1 MFERFTDPAR
11 RAVARA
17 QEEARSFD
25 HNYIGTEHLLA
36 GLSCEERGSAARTL
50 ESAGIT
56 VDVVRGKIE
65 TLVGRGQQP
74 PSGHIPFTPQAKK
87 CLELSLR
94 EALNLGHN
102 HISTGHLLLGLISQ
116 DDSMAVQV
124 LGGLGA
130 DLGQLRAR
138 VIQGIEDD
146 PEDRGGFSPPPR
158 PRRAQLSGAAFG
170 LLDTIDI
177 RLSSIE
183 LHLGITRSGPDAGAE
198 SEAAESSEKPG
209 ELAELQAE
217 ADRSQA
223 EAGRLRAEAD
233 RLRAL
238 LREHDIDPDAPGDA
252 SAAAG

>member
-1 MFERFTDPAR
+1 MFERFTDHSRGAI
-11 RAVARA
+11 VLA
-17 QEEARSFD
+17 QQEARYLD

-36 GLSCEERGSAARTL
+36 GLQCEEGGAAARAL

-56 VDVVRGKIE
+56 VDAVRGKIE
-65 TLVGRGQQP
+65 ALVGRGERP
-74 PSGHIPFTPQAKK
+74 PSGHIPFTPGAKQ
-87 CLELSLR
+87 CLEFSLR
-94 EALNLGHN
+94 ESLKLGHN

-130 DLGQLRAR
+130 DLGQLHAR
-138 VIQGIEDD
+138 VIQDIEDD

-158 PRRAQLSGAAFG
+158 SRRAQLSGAASG

>member
-1 MFERFTDPAR
+1 MFERFTDQSRGAI
-11 RAVARA
+11 VLA
-17 QEEARSFD
+17 QQEARYLD

-36 GLSCEERGSAARTL
+36 ALRCEEGGAAARTL

-56 VDVVRGKIE
+56 VDAVRGKIE
-65 TLVGRGQQP
+65 ALVGRGEQP
-74 PSGHIPFTPQAKK
+74 PSGHIPFTPGAKK
-87 CLELSLR
+87 CLEFSLR
-94 EALNLGHN
+94 EALRLGHN
-102 HISTGHLLLGLISQ
+102 HISTGHLLLGVISQ

-138 VIQGIEDD
+138 VIQEIEDD
-146 PEDRGGFSPPPR
+146 PEDRGGLPPPR
-158 PRRAQLSGAAFG
+158 PRRAQLSGAVFG
-170 LLDTIDI
+170 LLDTIDVQ
-177 RLSSIE
+177 LSSIE
-183 LHLGITRSGPDAGAE
+183 LYLGITRPDPDAGALPEAGE
-198 SEAAESSEKPG
+198 SAEGPG
-209 ELAELQAE
+209 ERAELQAE
-217 ADRSQA
+217 AARSQA